1 MRQGTNLAV
10 IISSVWVLP
19 IMISAASS
27 LGDLIFSYF
36 YFGHLLIVSL
46 NDLKDKLSFLGGH
59 LSICGPLRLWPFSQL
74 SLWSSTKKY
83 SLSVKIVI
91 GHVIFHL
98 GTLLFT

>member
-27 LGDLIFSYF
+27 LGDLIFSYL

-46 NDLKDKLSFLGGH
+46 NDLKDKLSFNNSGGS
-59 LSICGPLRLWPFSQL
+59 SIY
-74 SLWSSTKKY
+74 LWSIKT
-83 SLSVKIVI
+83 LAFQSVVALVVNKEVQF
-91 GHVIFHL
+91 VC
-98 GTLLFT
+98 